1 MSVVAVHGAHTELG
15 RRVLGR
21 LAADDDIDRVVA
33 VTSRRF
39 SPPGPDGRVEVV
51 RGPLDR
57 EDVRAALAAAQV
69 VINLAFVAEAASSHA
84 GRADNRVLIER
95 LLEASVGAS
104 VVVHVSSASVYG
116 AWPDNPVPL
125 TERAER
131 RPNPGFAFAEHKVA
145 TERVVEQWGAD
156 HPDATVSVLRPV
168 AGVAEEHR
176 SWLAGH
182 LLEASAV
189 ESAEHD
195 PVWQILHL
203 DDLAAA
209 IEQVTRTREPG
220 PFNVAPDGWLTG
232 EERRALLPGRPR
244 VRLPDPLVASARRV
258 RRSARGLP
266 DGIEPYLSYPWV
278 VSNDRLRSIGWSPD
292 WRNDE
297 ALVVAEDAPAWAT
310 LNARQRQYA
319 SLGALGA
326 LGAGAAAGVGWLAH
340 RRR

>member
-1 MSVVAVHGAHTELG
+1 VSVVAVHGAHSELG
-15 RRVLGR
+15 RRVLER
-21 LAADDDIDRVVA
+21 LADDEGVERVVA
-33 VTSRRF
+33 LTPRRLT
-39 SPPGPDGRVEVV
+39 PPGPEGRVEVL
-51 RGPLDR
+51 RGGLDR
-57 EDVRAALAAAQV
+57 DDVRSVLATAEV
-69 VINLAFVAEAASSHA
+69 IINLAYVAEATSSYA

-95 LLEASVGAS
+95 LLDAAVGAAA
-104 VVVHVSSASVYG
+104 VVHVSSATVYG
-116 AWPDNPVPL
+116 AWADNQVPL

-131 RPNPGFAFAEHKVA
+131 RPNPGFAFAEHKAA

-156 HPDATVSVLRPV
+156 HPGAAVSVLRPV
-168 AGVAEEHR
+168 AGVAEHHR

-203 DDLAAA
+203 DDLAGA
-209 IEQVTRTREPG
+209 IEQVVRAREPG
-220 PFNVAPDGWLTG
+220 HFNVAPDGWLSG

-258 RRSARGLP
+258 RRSAKELP
-266 DGIEPYLSYPWV
+266 EGIEPYLTYPWV
-278 VSNDRLRSIGWSPD
+278 VSNDRLRSIGWAPA

-326 LGAGAAAGVGWLAH
+326 LGAGAAAGIGWLA
-340 RRR
+340 RRSR

>member
-1 MSVVAVHGAHTELG
+1 MSVVAVNGAHTELG
-15 RRVLGR
+15 RRVLRR
-21 LAADDDIDRVVA
+21 LADDDDVDRVVA
-33 VTSRRF
+33 LTPRRLT
-39 SPPGPDGRVEVV
+39 PPGAEGRIEVV
-51 RGPLDR
+51 RGDLDR
-57 EDVRAALAAAQV
+57 DDVRAVLAAAEV
-69 VINLAFVAEAASSHA
+69 VVNLAYVAEATSSPA
-84 GRADNRVLIER
+84 GRADNRILIER
-95 LLEASVGAS
+95 LLDAATGAS
-104 VVVHVSSASVYG
+104 SVVHVSSASVYG

-156 HPDATVSVLRPV
+156 HPEAAVTVLRPV
-168 AGVAEEHR
+168 AGVAEHHR

-203 DDLAAA
+203 DDLAGAVD
-209 IEQVTRTREPG
+209 QVVRVREPG
-220 PFNVAPDGWLTG
+220 CFNVAPDGWLTG

-244 VRLPDPLVASARRV
+244 VRLPDPLVATARRA
-258 RRSARGLP
+258 RRSAKELP
-266 DGIEPYLSYPWV
+266 DGIEPYLTYPWV
-278 VSNDRLRSIGWSPD
+278 VSNDRLRSIGWAPG

-326 LGAGAAAGVGWLAH
+326 LGAGAAAGIGWLV
-340 RRR
+340 RRSR

>member
-1 MSVVAVHGAHTELG
+1 MSVVAVNGANTELG
-15 RRVLGR
+15 QRVLQR
-21 LAADDDIDRVVA
+21 LADDDEVDRVLA
-33 VTSRRF
+33 VTSRRLT
-39 SPPGPDGRVEVV
+39 PPGPDGRVEVV
-51 RGPLDR
+51 RGGLDR
-57 EDVRAALAAAQV
+57 DDVRSVLAAAEI
-69 VINLAFVAEAASSHA
+69 VINLAYVAEATSSHA
-84 GRADNRVLIER
+84 GRADNRVLIEQ
-95 LLEASVGAS
+95 LLDAATGAAS
-104 VVVHVSSASVYG
+104 VVHVSSASVYG
-116 AWPDNPVPL
+116 AWADNPVPL

-145 TERVVEQWGAD
+145 TERLVEQWGED
-156 HPDATVSVLRPV
+156 HPEAAVSVLRPV

-189 ESAEHD
+189 ESSEHD

-209 IEQVTRTREPG
+209 IEQVARAREPG
-220 PFNVAPDGWLTG
+220 QFNVAPDGWLTG

-258 RRSARGLP
+258 RRSTKELP
-266 DGIEPYLSYPWV
+266 DGIEPYLTYPWV
-278 VSNDRLRSIGWSPD
+278 VSNDRLRSIGWTPG

-326 LGAGAAAGVGWLAH
+326 LGAGAAAGVGWLA
-340 RRR
+340 RRSR